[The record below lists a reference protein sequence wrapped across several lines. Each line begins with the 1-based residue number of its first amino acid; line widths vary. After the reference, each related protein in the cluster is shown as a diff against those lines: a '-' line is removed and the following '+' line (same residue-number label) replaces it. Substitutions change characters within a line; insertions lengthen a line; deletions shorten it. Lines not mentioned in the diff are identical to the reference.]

1 MSRSRWKEEGTTQC
15 LTGSSHQTLPPP
27 IALMQESIT
36 NIFIDANNT
45 IQIDILILFSNNQNG
60 EIDPLWEPFLALAKG
75 IFLGQDKSGQREGRS
90 QNRQGEAEP

>member
-1 MSRSRWKEEGTTQC
+1 
-15 LTGSSHQTLPPP
+15 
-27 IALMQESIT
+27 MQESIT

-45 IQIDILILFSNNQNG
+45 IQIDILILFSNYQNR

-75 IFLGQDKSGQREGRS
+75 IFLGQDKSGQEEARS